1 MELIKTLNG
10 YLEIKKIS
18 YHLVVVQKVHHNLHD
33 EEDHHASSGRLN
45 DLISLGK

>member
-10 YLEIKKIS
+10 YLEIRKMS
-18 YHLVVVQKVHHNLHD
+18 YYLVMVKKVHRNLHD
-33 EEDHHASSGRLN
+33 EEDHHASSGRLC